1 MQHTFSIPHVQEHLN
16 NDKHC
21 GGIRPHIIFY
31 YQNLYSL
38 LEQTNGQNHNPKGGD
53 HMEELNPSREEALAE
68 LAKVI
73 LPLMKDLNKILIP
86 NNN

>member
-1 MQHTFSIPHVQEHLN
+1 
-16 NDKHC
+16 
-21 GGIRPHIIFY
+21 
-31 YQNLYSL
+31 
-38 LEQTNGQNHNPKGGD
+38 
-53 HMEELNPSREEALAE
+53 MEELNPSREEALAE